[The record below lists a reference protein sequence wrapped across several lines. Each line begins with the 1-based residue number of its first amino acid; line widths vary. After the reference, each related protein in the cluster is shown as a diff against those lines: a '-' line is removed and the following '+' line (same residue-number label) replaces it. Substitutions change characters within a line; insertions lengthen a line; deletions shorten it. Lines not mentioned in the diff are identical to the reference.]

1 MARLGGRAERGRV
14 MASFRREGSYRSQK
28 KSWREVKEDDDEPD
42 ETLRFPDSDGIG
54 DGRERAGE
62 RG

>member
-1 MARLGGRAERGRV
+1 MARLDGRAERGRIMV
-14 MASFRREGSYRSQK
+14 SSRRGSYRSQK

-54 DGRERAGE
+54 DGRERARE